1 MDIRTTS
8 TTLTQTH
15 REANAVVSPPT
26 TIVTATAVVVNPLAG
41 QGLVQDLSVLEQ
53 LGNEV
58 ATLLVEL
65 AVAALA
71 SAGIDSSDVRGY
83 GKGAIV
89 GIDGDREHTAAV
101 LHPRFGAPV
110 RAAIGGGADIIAN
123 TQRLCCILDL
133 VHRSVQRLAVALTLF
148 LELRKLPDLDQASPC
163 QLEIRTTAG
172 FLTTWIQSRFRCQ
185 TPPRQMKSL
194 CPLH

>member
-15 REANAVVSPPT
+15 REANTVVSPPT

-65 AVAALA
+65 AETSCVTVGLVVRPTRA
-71 SAGIDSSDVRGY
+71 SKFVS
-83 GKGAIV
+83 
-89 GIDGDREHTAAV
+89 
-101 LHPRFGAPV
+101 
-110 RAAIGGGADIIAN
+110 N
-123 TQRLCCILDL
+123 
-133 VHRSVQRLAVALTLF
+133 
-148 LELRKLPDLDQASPC
+148 ASLLQPI
-163 QLEIRTTAG
+163 E
-172 FLTTWIQSRFRCQ
+172 S
-185 TPPRQMKSL
+185 
-194 CPLH
+194 